1 MFSLSTMELSN
12 RFGKKIRIEKMTLAE
27 PCLKIF
33 VGIKSVLHLN
43 MMHVILVKRLKAV
56 PEQSFTSSS
65 NFQMLLLLFLF
76 LSFVRLCI
84 FH

>member
-43 MMHVILVKRLKAV
+43 MILVKRLKAV